1 MLNNVVDKIRSFA
14 EDLIK
19 DKRSL
24 IKFLSIVAILML
36 ALVFKMHESGQNEI
50 SVEAASDNTETE
62 QAADNQDVNESEG
75 EGEGEVCVDIGGA
88 VENPGVYKVKNGT
101 RLYEVIEMAGG
112 LRSDADTDSVNQA
125 AVVEDGVKI
134 IIPIYLISE
143 NREEAPE
150 NTNGKSS
157 SSEVKIPVNSDSNF
171 VNINTADKEQ
181 LKTLSGIGDVIA
193 DRIIEYRSTTR
204 FNKKEDI
211 MSVKG
216 IGSAIYEK
224 IKDRIIV

>member
-62 QAADNQDVNESEG
+62 QAADNQDANKS

>member
-50 SVEAASDNTETE
+50 SVEAASDNTEAE
-62 QAADNQDVNESEG
+62 QAADNQDANKS

-193 DRIIEYRSTTR
+193 DQIIEYRSTTR

>member
-50 SVEAASDNTETE
+50 SVEAASDNTEAE
-62 QAADNQDVNESEG
+62 QAADNQDANKS

>member
-134 IIPIYLISE
+134 IIPKYLISE

-193 DRIIEYRSTTR
+193 DRIIEYRSTAR

>member
-62 QAADNQDVNESEG
+62 QAADNQDANKS

-193 DRIIEYRSTTR
+193 DRIIEYRSTAR

>member
-62 QAADNQDVNESEG
+62 QAADNQDANES

-193 DRIIEYRSTTR
+193 DRIIEYRSTAR